1 MMPARKKLGDGSM
14 MVAWILA
21 AIVSG
26 MWSTTA
32 AADQPVP
39 WQTGFQEAASPVMQN
54 IVGFWDLLFWLSVA
68 MVAFV
73 LLLMVICVVRFNAKA
88 NPVPSK
94 TTHHTLVE
102 VAWTV
107 VPILILVVI
116 AIPSFRYL
124 YYSDKAVDAEMT
136 IKALGYQWYW
146 GYEYPD
152 HGNIAFEATLKEGK
166 DLAAGE
172 LRLLTTDEQLVVPV
186 DTKIR
191 LLVTGMDVIHAWAIP
206 AFGVKLDA
214 VPGRINETWFQVDK
228 TGTYYGQCSELCGS
242 RHGFMPIMVKAVS
255 KQEFAA
261 WVEQAKKKYASTGA
275 ERLILAQAPAPVN

>member
-1 MMPARKKLGDGSM
+1 MLGTV
-14 MVAWILA
+14 VAGL
-21 AIVSG
+21 
-26 MWSTTA
+26 WSTNA

-39 WQTGFQEAASPVMQN
+39 WQIGLQDAVSPVMEN
-54 IVGFWDLLFWLSVA
+54 ITGFWDLLFWLCVVIAS
-68 MVAFV
+68 FV
-73 LLLMVICVVRFNAKA
+73 LILMVICMVRFNAKA

-94 TTHHTLVE
+94 TTHNTLIE

-124 YYSDKAVDAEMT
+124 YYADKAVDAEMT

-152 HGNIAFEATLKEGK
+152 HGGLAFDATMKEAE
-166 DLAAGE
+166 DLGEGE
-172 LRLLTTDEQLVVPV
+172 LRLLTTDEVLYVPV

-206 AFGVKLDA
+206 AFGIKLDG
-214 VPGRINETWFQVDK
+214 VPGRVNEAWFQVDK
-228 TGTYYGQCSELCGS
+228 PGTYYGQCSELCGS

-255 KQEFAA
+255 KKEFAD
-261 WVEQAKKKYASTGA
+261 WVEQAKKKYASAKA
-275 ERLILAQAPAPVN
+275 ERLSVAQAAAPAPAN

>member
-1 MMPARKKLGDGSM
+1 MMPIRKRVGNVSMSVTSMLGTV
-14 MVAWILA
+14 VAGL
-21 AIVSG
+21 
-26 MWSTTA
+26 WSTNA

-39 WQTGFQEAASPVMQN
+39 WQIGLQDAVSPVMEN
-54 IVGFWDLLFWLSVA
+54 ITGFWDLLFWLCVVIAS
-68 MVAFV
+68 FV
-73 LLLMVICVVRFNAKA
+73 LILMVICMVRFNAKA

-94 TTHHTLVE
+94 TTHNTLIE

-124 YYSDKAVDAEMT
+124 YYADKAVDAEMT

-152 HGNIAFEATLKEGK
+152 HGGLAFDATMKEAE
-166 DLAAGE
+166 DLGEGE
-172 LRLLTTDEQLVVPV
+172 LRLLTTDEVLYVPV

-206 AFGVKLDA
+206 AFGIKLDG
-214 VPGRINETWFQVDK
+214 VPGRVNEAWFQVDK
-228 TGTYYGQCSELCGS
+228 PGTYYGQCSELCGS

-255 KQEFAA
+255 KKEFAD
-261 WVEQAKKKYASTGA
+261 WVEQAKKKYASAKA
-275 ERLILAQAPAPVN
+275 ERLSVAQAAAPAN

>member
-1 MMPARKKLGDGSM
+1 M
-14 MVAWILA
+14 
-21 AIVSG
+21 SG
-26 MWSTTA
+26 VWSAPA

-39 WQTGFQEAASPVMQN
+39 WQTGLQDAASPVMHN
-54 IVGFWDLLFWLSVA
+54 ITGFWDLLFWLCVVIAS
-68 MVAFV
+68 FV
-73 LLLMVICVVRFNAKA
+73 LILLVVCMVRFNAKA

-94 TTHHTLVE
+94 TTHNTLIE

-152 HGNIAFEATLKEGK
+152 HGNITFEATMKETK
-166 DLAAGE
+166 DLAEGE
-172 LRLLTTDEQLVVPV
+172 LRLLTTDEVLYVPV

-228 TGTYYGQCSELCGS
+228 PGTYYGQCSELCGS

-255 KQEFAA
+255 KEDFAA
-261 WVEQAKKKYASTGA
+261 WVEQAKKKYASAKA
-275 ERLILAQAPAPVN
+275 ERLSVAQAPAPAPAN